1 MKGSLAGSDIISIS
15 DFSNSEIEH
24 VFEVA
29 DSMSKNMRGNADLL
43 KGKLMAA
50 MFFEPSTRTRF
61 SFEASMHR
69 LGGAAMDFANTE
81 GTSVAKGENLA
92 DTIRVIDTYADVI
105 VIRHKY
111 EGAARLAA
119 KFASHPVINAG
130 DGSGQH
136 PTQTLLDLYT
146 MKKSKGTI
154 KGLKVG
160 LVGDLKY
167 GRTVHSLA
175 YALSKLGAKIYLI
188 SPDMLQMPSYILSDI
203 SKSAIAAKTDKLEDV
218 IGDLDVIYMT
228 RVQKERFGDL
238 NEYAKVSRAYTIT
251 TTTMSKAKKDA
262 ILMHPLPRI
271 SEISKDVDNLKAA
284 KYFEQASNGIP
295 IRMALLS
302 MVLGAKR

>member
-1 MKGSLAGSDIISIS
+1 MAGLKGSDIISIN
-15 DFSNSEIEH
+15 DFSSSEIEH
-24 VFEVA
+24 VFDVA
-29 DSMSKNMRGNADLL
+29 DTMSKGTKTINSLL

-69 LGGAAMDFANTE
+69 LGGDVLDFANTE
-81 GTSVAKGENLA
+81 STSVAKGENLA
-92 DTIRVIDTYADVI
+92 DTIRIIDSYSDVI

-146 MKKSKGTI
+146 IRKAKGNI
-154 KGLKVG
+154 KGLRVG

-175 YALSKLGAKIYLI
+175 YALSKIGAKIYLV
-188 SPDMLQMPSYILSDI
+188 SPEMLQMPDHILSDI
-203 SKSAIAAKTDKLEDV
+203 NKASIAGKTERLEDV
-218 IGDLDVIYMT
+218 IGELDVIYMT

-251 TTTMSKAKKDA
+251 RDTMANAQKDA

-271 SEISKDVDNLKAA
+271 NEISADVDSMKNA
-284 KYFEQASNGIP
+284 KYFEQAANGIP
-295 IRMALLS
+295 IRMALLA
-302 MVLGAKR
+302 MVLGAM

>member
-1 MKGSLAGSDIISIS
+1 MVGSLKGSDIISIN

-24 VFEVA
+24 VFDIA
-29 DSMSKNMRGNADLL
+29 DSMSKGAKDVSNLL

-69 LGGAAMDFANTE
+69 LGGSVLDFANTE

-92 DTIRVIDTYADVI
+92 DTIRIIDSYSDVI

-111 EGAARLAA
+111 EGAARMAA
-119 KFASHPVINAG
+119 EFASHPVINAG

-146 MKKSKGTI
+146 IKKAKGSI

-175 YALSKLGAKIYLI
+175 YALSRLGANIYLV
-188 SPDMLQMPSYILSDI
+188 SPEILQMPDYILTDI
-203 SKSAIAAKTDKLEDV
+203 SKGSIAAKTDKLEDI

-238 NEYAKVSRAYTIT
+238 NEYTKVSRTYTVT
-251 TTTMSKAKKDA
+251 KNTMSKARKDA

-271 SEISKDVDNLKAA
+271 GEIASEVDNMKNA
-284 KYFEQASNGIP
+284 KYFEQAANGVP

-302 MVLGAKR
+302 MVLGVR

>member
-1 MKGSLAGSDIISIS
+1 MAAGLAGKDIISIN
-15 DFSNSEIEH
+15 DFSNSEIER
-24 VFEVA
+24 VFDVA
-29 DSMSKNMRGNADLL
+29 DSILKGPKSASGLL

-69 LGGAAMDFANTE
+69 LGGSVMDFANTE

-92 DTIRVIDTYADVI
+92 DTIRIIDSYADVI

-119 KFASHPVINAG
+119 EFASHPVINAG

-146 MKKSKGTI
+146 IKKEKGAI
-154 KGLKVG
+154 KGLNIG

-175 YALSKLGAKIYLI
+175 YALSRLGAKIYLVA
-188 SPDMLQMPSYILSDI
+188 PEMLQMPSYILSDI
-203 SKSAIAAKTDKLEDV
+203 SNGSIAAKTDKLEDV

-251 TTTMSKAKKDA
+251 KDTMSKAQKGA

-271 SEISKDVDNLKAA
+271 GEIKPEVDSLENA
-284 KYFEQASNGIP
+284 KYFKQAANGIP

-302 MVLGAKR
+302 MVMGARR